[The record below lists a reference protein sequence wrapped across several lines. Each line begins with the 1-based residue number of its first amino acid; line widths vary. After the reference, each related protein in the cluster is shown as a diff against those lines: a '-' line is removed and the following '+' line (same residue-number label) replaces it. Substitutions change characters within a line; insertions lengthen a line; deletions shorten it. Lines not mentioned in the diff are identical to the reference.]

1 MNVGVYSFEIMRFK
15 ELEFLNT
22 NSMFMI
28 GIEDI
33 YLYSENNV
41 KERIKEKTIFEKMLN
56 DYKSEKIKLIIIK
69 KLDSLGNNK
78 YEKMKKLKE
87 LLEND
92 YRFYCFEGNIHNLN
106 AGGKIFTKNLIA
118 ELEETTRR
126 PELKNKYN
134 YNRKENKKWTLDYIL
149 IKL

>member
-1 MNVGVYSFEIMRFK
+1 MNVGVYSFEIMKFK

-33 YLYSENNV
+33 YLYSENNA

-87 LLEND
+87 LLENNH
-92 YRFYCFEGNIHNLN
+92 RFYCFEGNIHNLN
-106 AGGKIFTKNLIA
+106 TAGKIFTKNLIT
-118 ELEETTRR
+118 ELEENTRGSVI
-126 PELKNKYN
+126 KNKHKDVN
-134 YNRKENKKWTLDYIL
+134 RKNIYNRKESKK
-149 IKL
+149 

>member
-1 MNVGVYSFEIMRFK
+1 MNVGVYSFEIMKFK

-33 YLYSENNV
+33 YLYSENNA

-87 LLEND
+87 LSENN
-92 YRFYCFEGNIHNLN
+92 YRFYCFEGKIHNLN
-106 AGGKIFTKNLIA
+106 TGGKIFTKNLIA
-118 ELEETTRR
+118 ELE
-126 PELKNKYN
+126 
-134 YNRKENKKWTLDYIL
+134 
-149 IKL
+149 

>member
-1 MNVGVYSFEIMRFK
+1 MNVGVYSFEIMKFK

-33 YLYSENNV
+33 YLYSENNA

-87 LLEND
+87 LSENN
-92 YRFYCFEGNIHNLN
+92 YRFYCFEGKIHNLN
-106 AGGKIFTKNLIA
+106 TGGKIFTKNLIA
-118 ELEETTRR
+118 ELEENTRGSVI
-126 PELKNKYN
+126 KNKHKDVN
-134 YNRKENKKWTLDYIL
+134 RKNIYNRKGSKK
-149 IKL
+149 

>member
-1 MNVGVYSFEIMRFK
+1 MNVGVYSFEIMKFK

-33 YLYSENNV
+33 YLYSENNA

-78 YEKMKKLKE
+78 YEKKKKLKE
-87 LLEND
+87 LLENN

-106 AGGKIFTKNLIA
+106 TGGKIFTKNLIA
-118 ELEETTRR
+118 ELEENTRGSVI
-126 PELKNKYN
+126 KNKHKDVN
-134 YNRKENKKWTLDYIL
+134 RKNIYNRKESKK
-149 IKL
+149 